1 MTAGNHVILSAIIG
15 GMVFMMSFL
24 FFVVIKLRRMHRRDK
39 IMQRLLRYT
48 HDAPIIMRMGK

>member
-1 MTAGNHVILSAIIG
+1 MNAENHVILSAIIG
-15 GMVFMMSFL
+15 AMMLLMSFL
-24 FFVVIKLRRMHRRDK
+24 FFLVIKLRRMHRRDK